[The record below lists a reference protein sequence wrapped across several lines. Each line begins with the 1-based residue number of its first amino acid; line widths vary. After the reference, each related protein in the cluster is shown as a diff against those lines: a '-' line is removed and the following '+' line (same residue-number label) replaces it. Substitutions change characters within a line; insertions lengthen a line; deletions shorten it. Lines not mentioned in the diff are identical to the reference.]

1 MLRSDRNRK
10 QPESFYRLQ
19 EEDYRKRNK
28 RVVVTDGTADSDEDV
43 DESQQC
49 NRSHNARPR
58 TVARISEDT
67 SSKKGGSNNR
77 KLKTKGS
84 SNANGTRANVNTAN
98 AKELWEGNGHTKLG
112 FFAQRLAI
120 ILQVGRCTQV
130 PKAWI

>member
-1 MLRSDRNRK
+1 M
-10 QPESFYRLQ
+10 
-19 EEDYRKRNK
+19 RNK

-43 DESQQC
+43 DESQQR
-49 NRSHNARPR
+49 NRSHNPRPR
-58 TVARISEDT
+58 KVARISEDT

-84 SNANGTRANVNTAN
+84 SNANGIRENANPANANTAN
-98 AKELWEGNGHTKLG
+98 AKELWEGKGHTKLG

-120 ILQVGRCTQV
+120 VLQVGRCEHV